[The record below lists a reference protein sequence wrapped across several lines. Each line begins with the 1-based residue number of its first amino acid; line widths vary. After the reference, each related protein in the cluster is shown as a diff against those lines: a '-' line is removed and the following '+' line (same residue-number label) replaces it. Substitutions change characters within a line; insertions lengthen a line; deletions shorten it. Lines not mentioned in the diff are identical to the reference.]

1 MIEKKQ
7 TLLEKELKA
16 GSKLVIV
23 NPSDS
28 YWSIFLTIEVALRA
42 QELGAEV
49 IWINVARRQAS
60 KYEINKG
67 DVPPRWRYRNLTA
80 AAIKQ
85 LESCGIQ
92 TRNLNKFVK
101 KDVDVPIVNSIEE
114 LRGLRFNDINLGA
127 MIFSSVSS
135 ALKSTSFEI
144 SNVGRFVQDYL
155 ESAFDIYQYLQD
167 ATTEIKPDLVVSIND
182 RILGSALSLAIAEQN
197 GIRHA
202 VVYWGSQIN
211 SIELYENSLYDSDE
225 WQAKVQQYWLDFP
238 PTESDLAEIR
248 HTIDTLASGP
258 SKDSQKFTSGQ
269 KMGYVP
275 ELNNKTI
282 VFYAQSEYEHSAYFI
297 PNVSNRFTNQ
307 YAAFSCLQE
316 VAKRYGYRLILKYHP
331 YPKGVKT
338 KKRNNGEHLDWK
350 NVRIDDDVI
359 QLDENSEV
367 DSYELIMKYALYVV
381 WSSSV
386 GLESLSRCRPTL
398 VLGNTPWL
406 NMKWGIHGWN
416 REAIDDFL
424 AKSFP
429 SLDKEILLQ
438 WYWYLQSF
446 GSPTKYAHLHGYNIT
461 VNGKLMT
468 RDRIIFSANRL
479 VKRLLVRIAG
489 SR

>member
-1 MIEKKQ
+1 
-7 TLLEKELKA
+7 
-16 GSKLVIV
+16 
-23 NPSDS
+23 
-28 YWSIFLTIEVALRA
+28 
-42 QELGAEV
+42 
-49 IWINVARRQAS
+49 
-60 KYEINKG
+60 
-67 DVPPRWRYRNLTA
+67 
-80 AAIKQ
+80 
-85 LESCGIQ
+85 
-92 TRNLNKFVK
+92 
-101 KDVDVPIVNSIEE
+101 
-114 LRGLRFNDINLGA
+114 

-144 SNVGRFVQDYL
+144 SNVGRFVQHYL

-367 DSYELIMKYALYVV
+367 DTYELIMKSALNVV
-381 WSSSV
+381 WSSTV